1 MKRASKLGILLATVL
16 LLAGVTWFSQKETAP
31 ADTAQGTSAVQPE
44 SAAGEATK
52 SVAERPTRP
61 YPNHHAPDFTLTDL
75 EGQPVQLSSL
85 KGKKVFINF
94 WASWCPP
101 CKAEMPDLV
110 EMSKKYQGQVE
121 FYGVN
126 LTTQDTVEKAKGF
139 VKEYGIEFPTLLDE
153 RGEVGGRYGV
163 VSIPTSFT
171 IDENGVVV
179 QRTGGQLS
187 RSAMEEM
194 LQDVIGR

>member
-1 MKRASKLGILLATVL
+1 MKRASKLGILLASVI
-16 LLAGVTWFSQKETAP
+16 LLAGLTWFNQKETAP
-31 ADTAQGTSAVQPE
+31 ADTAQETSD
-44 SAAGEATK
+44 S
-52 SVAERPTRP
+52 RPTRP

-75 EGQPVQLSSL
+75 EGQQVQLSSL
-85 KGKKVFINF
+85 KGKKVVLNF

-126 LTTQDTVEKAKGF
+126 LTTQDTAEKAKGF
-139 VKEYGIEFPTLLDE
+139 VEEYGIEFPTLLDE

-171 IDENGVVV
+171 IDEDGVVV

-194 LQDVIGR
+194 LQDLIGR